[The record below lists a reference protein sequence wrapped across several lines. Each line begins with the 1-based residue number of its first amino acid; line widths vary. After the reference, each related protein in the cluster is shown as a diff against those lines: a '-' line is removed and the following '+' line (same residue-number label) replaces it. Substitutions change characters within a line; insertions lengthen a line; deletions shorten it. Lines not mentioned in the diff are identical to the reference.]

1 MISESDL
8 SLRIDKVTKNWSQ
21 NYFIS
26 DSSRGFRRP
35 SDEDVPGERCD
46 EARID
51 PVAYKAIGKAAPA
64 SWRYFRL
71 ARR

>member
-1 MISESDL
+1 M
-8 SLRIDKVTKNWSQ
+8 K
-21 NYFIS
+21 F
-26 DSSRGFRRP
+26 
-35 SDEDVPGERCD
+35 PGEQAVR

-64 SWRYFRL
+64 SRRYFRS